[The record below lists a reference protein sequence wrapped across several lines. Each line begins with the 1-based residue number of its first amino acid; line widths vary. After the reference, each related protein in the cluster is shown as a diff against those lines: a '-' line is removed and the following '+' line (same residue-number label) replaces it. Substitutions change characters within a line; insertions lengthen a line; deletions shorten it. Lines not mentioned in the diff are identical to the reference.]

1 MKLQLEIQL
10 NLVRKLLP
18 AGQEMK
24 GSWNYYYLV
33 LINIRRY
40 KHFEVPKM
48 GTFLQHQVCDDD
60 CVRGK
65 NSPLPASQTFTV
77 EEFSYLQTSYIN
89 LKNFYQHLGSCFS
102 WIPVG
107 ELSIIDWL
115 ALGSILLVRSSLM
128 DSGKGGI
135 WLIMPGVHLM
145 SFRMAET
152 LLLVRQKSSMLS
164 CNLNVERLALI
175 WLKARA
181 FCSKRCLVVPLI
193 PRTSKE
199 IGTFRYM
206 CCIVTG

>member
-40 KHFEVPKM
+40 KQFKVPKM

-107 ELSIIDWL
+107 ELSIIDWRQ
-115 ALGSILLVRSSLM
+115 AHESNK
-128 DSGKGGI
+128 GKQAI
-135 WLIMPGVHLM
+135 PSTYDCQNLKLISVHLLGPQFIVVLDM
-145 SFRMAET
+145 
-152 LLLVRQKSSMLS
+152 
-164 CNLNVERLALI
+164 
-175 WLKARA
+175 WLPADN
-181 FCSKRCLVVPLI
+181 
-193 PRTSKE
+193 
-199 IGTFRYM
+199 
-206 CCIVTG
+206 